1 MKIWI
6 NIMFTYRFSI
16 RSKLKFLKVIGVGFA
31 YDSGLFNCVIRVGPF
46 HVDDVLSFSVRIV
59 LVLGELVKVDGEG
72 FVGGRSVNPVSS
84 GKDGDVA
91 LVAQAVVERKG
102 HLAFAG

>member
-1 MKIWI
+1 MKICI
-6 NIMFTYRFSI
+6 NIVFTYRFSI
-16 RSKLKFLKVIGVGFA
+16 GSKLKFLKVIGDISTF
-31 YDSGLFNCVIRVGPF
+31 DRGLRDCVIRVGPF
-46 HVDDVLSFSVRIV
+46 HVDDVPSFSVRIV

-84 GKDGDVA
+84 GKDGDAA